1 MITQIT
7 NGFFDGE
14 IRSIIS
20 WCIHTACVNWISLLD
35 VSGTPHILAPLE
47 VPCWKTNST
56 FCISTAFYASIIFN
70 MIRFTVLVDKHYLP
84 RAYPAFLC
92 YKRLRSVVF
101 EEDKSLLTAYLP
113 MFGVRFNLEI
123 LIATDIE
130 SVKVKNELWTRQIS
144 LTSGRS
150 AWRKR
155 SRKKKRNVA
164 RCHATPHQQMPAV
177 LWNLSDRKRTKK
189 GEASWLKK
197 GPWTCSFF
205 FWTTL
210 TLLWR
215 VDVSQTFVCV
225 CDALMMRDIVG
236 LWRTFC
242 QTGSDFV
249 RWSVLRSCPSPAPPM
264 KSTWSSSSRSRDL
277 SILAQLRSQRCNKQ
291 TVTDSYRPFSVNL

>member
-20 WCIHTACVNWISLLD
+20 WCIQTACVNWISLLD

-56 FCISTAFYASIIFN
+56 FCISTAFYESIIFN

-84 RAYPAFLC
+84 RAYPPFLC

-113 MFGVRFNLEI
+113 LFGVRFNLEI
-123 LIATDIE
+123 LIATDTE

-197 GPWTCSFF
+197 GPWICSFF
-205 FWTTL
+205 FELHWLCFDVL
-210 TLLWR
+210 TCLRHLC
-215 VDVSQTFVCV
+215 VCV
-225 CDALMMRDIVG
+225 MHWWCVTLWDFGEHFVKQGQILSGGASCEVALHQHLRWKALGAAQAGAETWASLLSFDHKDAINRQL
-236 LWRTFC
+236 
-242 QTGSDFV
+242 QT
-249 RWSVLRSCPSPAPPM
+249 L
-264 KSTWSSSSRSRDL
+264 K
-277 SILAQLRSQRCNKQ
+277 
-291 TVTDSYRPFSVNL
+291 